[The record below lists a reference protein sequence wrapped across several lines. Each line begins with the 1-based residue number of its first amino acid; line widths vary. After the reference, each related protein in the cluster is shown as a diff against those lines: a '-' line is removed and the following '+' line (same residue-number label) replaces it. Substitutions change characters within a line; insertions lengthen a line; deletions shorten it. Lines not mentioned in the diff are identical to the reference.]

1 MRRCAGP
8 APATTNHEQPPANA
22 HVGAGAPPARG
33 RCGLGLGWGS
43 RPGRVLTRLRRSLN
57 SGHAVDGVERD
68 PLGDSVTARAW
79 MLERSIS
86 PTYSEWMAL
95 IETRSTLPAVL
106 RGERSPA
113 ALERL
118 LSAMTS
124 GGQVA
129 VAGPVWRQQRKGR
142 QWQDG
147 VADGAVRAILAWNAL
162 RRSHPGRLRACS
174 DAQCQ
179 LFVLDLYRAAPADS
193 DRGRAQIW
201 SWRAPRESP

>member
-1 MRRCAGP
+1 MKCMEAGHSE
-8 APATTNHEQPPANA
+8 A
-22 HVGAGAPPARG
+22 
-33 RCGLGLGWGS
+33 LLFD
-43 RPGRVLTRLRRSLN
+43 LLN

-68 PLGDSVTARAW
+68 ALGDSATARAW

-95 IETRSTLPAVL
+95 IETRSTRLAVL

-129 VAGPVWRQQRKGR
+129 VAGPVWRQQRHGR

-147 VADGAVRAILAWNAL
+147 VPDGAVRAILAWNAL

-174 DAQCQ
+174 NAQCQ
-179 LFVLDLYRAAPADS
+179 LFVLDLCRAAPADS